1 MILATK
7 ILMVNKKPTNYF
19 AHIFPVTNL
28 LLIQGSLE
36 IEHCPTCSLDE
47 ANDLL
52 KYSNK
57 FAYYALESIRIA
69 ASSDAEYVLIESM
82 FMHSKYMLLEDEAR
96 EHKNSNY
103 TLIED
108 ESLLYKLAYN
118 PDFSPFTELD
128 KICQAN
134 QP

>member
-19 AHIFPVTNL
+19 AHIVPVTSL

-36 IEHCPTCSLDE
+36 IEHCPTYSIDE

-57 FAYYALESIRIA
+57 FAFYALESIRIA
-69 ASSDAEYVLIESM
+69 ASSPEE
-82 FMHSKYMLLEDEAR
+82 
-96 EHKNSNY
+96 Y
-103 TLIED
+103 TLIKSMLTYSKYRLVEHED
-108 ESLLYKLAYN
+108 IAFSNRLVYN
-118 PDFSPFTELD
+118 PDFSPFTELSN
-128 KICQAN
+128 ICQAN
-134 QP
+134 QQ

>member
-19 AHIFPVTNL
+19 AHIFPITSF

-36 IEHCPTCSLDE
+36 IEHCPPYSLDE

-52 KYSNK
+52 KYTNK
-57 FAYYALESIRIA
+57 FAYYALESIRI
-69 ASSDAEYVLIESM
+69 DAETEQQFCLIEEL
-82 FMHSKYMLLEDEAR
+82 FFHSKYMLIEGV
-96 EHKNSNY
+96 N
-103 TLIED
+103 TL
-108 ESLLYKLAYN
+108 SHLAYDPN
-118 PDFSPFTELD
+118 FSPFTELD